1 VKTIRVLLADDHAL
15 VRAGIRSL
23 LERLDGIEVVAEA
36 GDGHE
41 TLRLAGVHHPDVVL
55 MDIGMPGLNGLEA
68 AGRLAKEGSSSR
80 VLILSMHT
88 SEEYV
93 LKALRSGA
101 AGYLIKA
108 SAASELEAAIRA
120 VARGETYLS
129 PSVSKYVVDQY
140 VRRTAADDE
149 PLSALTPRQREILQM
164 IAEGNTSKDIAR
176 KLELSHRTVETH
188 RAQLMERLDVHDL
201 AGLVLFAVR
210 VGLVEPRG

>member
-1 VKTIRVLLADDHAL
+1 MRPIHVLLADDHAL

-23 LERLDGIEVVAEA
+23 LERLEGIEVVAEA
-36 GDGHE
+36 GDGRE
-41 TLRLAGVHHPDVVL
+41 TLRLAEVHRPDVVL
-55 MDIGMPGLNGLEA
+55 MDIGMPELNGLEA
-68 AGRLAKEGSSSR
+68 AARLAKDGVTPR

-93 LKALRSGA
+93 LRALRSGA

-108 SAASELEAAIRA
+108 SAASELETAIRA

-140 VRRTAADDE
+140 VRRTSEDE
-149 PLSALTPRQREILQM
+149 DPLGALTPRQREILQM
-164 IAEGNTSKDIAR
+164 IAEGNTSKDIAK
-176 KLELSHRTVETH
+176 KLDVSHRTVETH
-188 RAQLMERLDVHDL
+188 RSQLMERLDVHDL

-210 VGLVEPRG
+210 VGLVEPRV